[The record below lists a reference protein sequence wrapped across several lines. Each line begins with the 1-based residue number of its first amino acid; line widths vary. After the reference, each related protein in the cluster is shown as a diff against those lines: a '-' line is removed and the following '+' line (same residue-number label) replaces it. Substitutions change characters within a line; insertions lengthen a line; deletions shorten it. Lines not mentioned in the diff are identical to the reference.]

1 MTRFVL
7 PLEVKCFIYDRSKDW
22 KWFDTLTKRN
32 EPVLCLILNL
42 LGNSL
47 IYSLHHSRAL
57 SLMLDRFQTN
67 NTLSGSQGVLYNFSL
82 THLRVM
88 LSYMYSYLT
97 LLMANIK
104 NRKKLPLIQT
114 IWNVM
119 LYLQQLT
126 FHWNILVLVN
136 NFVREWLAWT
146 QVATWASM
154 V

>member
-1 MTRFVL
+1 MTTFVL

-22 KWFDTLTKRN
+22 KWFNTLTKRN
-32 EPVLCLILNL
+32 GAVLCLILNL

-47 IYSLHHSRAL
+47 IHSLHHSRAL

-67 NTLSGSQGVLYNFSL
+67 NTLTCSQGLLYNFSL
-82 THLRVM
+82 THLRVFF
-88 LSYMYSYLT
+88 SYMYSYLT

-119 LYLQQLT
+119 LYLQQFN

-136 NFVREWLAWT
+136 NFFREWLAWT